1 MEAVNV
7 RQTSMIE
14 SFPICGQPDF
24 RTLFESAPGS
34 YLALTPALVIVAV
47 SDAYLQATMTRRVE
61 ILGRHLFN
69 VFPDNPGDATAT
81 GVSNLRASL
90 TRVLQ
95 HRVPDAMAV
104 QRYDIRRPDTE
115 GGQFEERYWS
125 PINTPVFSPNGEIT
139 YIIHRVED
147 VTERKRA
154 EETTRQSEERFRL
167 LVAGVKDYAIL
178 MLDPDGHVV
187 SWNAGAERING
198 YQAGEIIGQHF
209 SRFYSLDD
217 IHRGKPEHELRV
229 AATEGRCEDEGWR
242 VRKDGTRFWANGI
255 ITAIR
260 DETGTL
266 RGFAKVTRDIT
277 ERKRAEEEFHKS
289 EEKYRT
295 LFESVDEGVCTI
307 EVLFDENEK
316 PVDYRFLEVNT
327 SFEKQTGIHHAPGR
341 MMREIAPL
349 HEELWFEMYGKVAL
363 TGESVR
369 FENQAVQL
377 GRWYDVYALRVG
389 NPKQRHVA
397 IFFKDITERK
407 LAEEAIKSFNEQLQA
422 ANQEL
427 ETFSYSV
434 SHDLRAPLRSIDGF
448 SQALLEDCGANLDQT
463 GTRVSSAYPGQQ
475 STHGATHRRLAEPFP
490 YDAL

>member
-47 SDAYLQATMTRRVE
+47 SDAYLQATMTRREE

-125 PINTPVFSPNGEIT
+125 PINTPVFSPNGEIA

-147 VTERKRA
+147 V
-154 EETTRQSEERFRL
+154 
-167 LVAGVKDYAIL
+167 
-178 MLDPDGHVV
+178 
-187 SWNAGAERING
+187 
-198 YQAGEIIGQHF
+198 
-209 SRFYSLDD
+209 
-217 IHRGKPEHELRV
+217 
-229 AATEGRCEDEGWR
+229 
-242 VRKDGTRFWANGI
+242 
-255 ITAIR
+255 
-260 DETGTL
+260 
-266 RGFAKVTRDIT
+266 T

-307 EVLFDENEK
+307 EVLFDETRK
-316 PVDYRFLEVNT
+316 ADRL
-327 SFEKQTGIHHAPGR
+327 
-341 MMREIAPL
+341 PL
-349 HEELWFEMYGKVAL
+349 SGS
-363 TGESVR
+363 ESV
-369 FENQAVQL
+369 V
-377 GRWYDVYALRVG
+377 
-389 NPKQRHVA
+389 
-397 IFFKDITERK
+397 
-407 LAEEAIKSFNEQLQA
+407 
-422 ANQEL
+422 
-427 ETFSYSV
+427 
-434 SHDLRAPLRSIDGF
+434 
-448 SQALLEDCGANLDQT
+448 
-463 GTRVSSAYPGQQ
+463 
-475 STHGATHRRLAEPFP
+475 
-490 YDAL
+490 